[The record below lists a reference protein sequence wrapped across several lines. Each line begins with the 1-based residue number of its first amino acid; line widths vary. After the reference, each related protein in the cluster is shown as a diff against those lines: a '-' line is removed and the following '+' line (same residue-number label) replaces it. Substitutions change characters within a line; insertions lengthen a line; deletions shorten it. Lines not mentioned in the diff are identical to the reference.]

1 MVSKL
6 KYEYVLIF
14 ISLFSIFLINSLLSL
29 FSQNDLC
36 LDCENYLESA
46 IYLFKNFEVHY
57 YRPIGM
63 SIIYGFPIMF
73 GYDSYLDL
81 YNYVIIINI
90 LFYIGI
96 IIYFFKICSLFFDKK
111 KSFYFSLLL
120 ITYFGISLHIN
131 ELLTEIPFIFFILVA
146 FYCLSKYYILNKTDY
161 LFYAISL
168 FLFTILI
175 RPGIFY
181 FAFGIFIFYLL
192 TIYKNWSIKRILI
205 LIVPAFLILF
215 QMIKMNEQ
223 YGNYTISY
231 IDAVTYYNYLGSKSI
246 GLKNNKILNQN
257 SNKRA
262 DFIFNQTYKNQKNI
276 AYQDLIYQI
285 KNNTYYLVKA
295 YIDDL
300 EENTKTGTSRL
311 QNLKNIKNEKYFDEK
326 IKLFSEIT
334 EWQNKL
340 TTLFG
345 LLLALYFTITY
356 NKHNKIVFVF
366 VLYFIYIFFISGIS
380 STQGDR
386 FHIVFY
392 PIVLLLLLFFLKN
405 IKNITNKYIK

>member
-1 MVSKL
+1 MIPKL
-6 KYEYVLIF
+6 KYEYLLGL

-29 FSQNDLC
+29 YSQNDLC
-36 LDCENYLESA
+36 LDCENYFESA

-63 SIIYGFPIMF
+63 SIIYGLPILF
-73 GYDSYLDL
+73 GYDNYLDL

-90 LFYIGI
+90 LFYTGI
-96 IIYFFKICSLFFDKK
+96 IIYFFKICCLFFDKK
-111 KSFYFSLLL
+111 KSFYFSLVLL
-120 ITYFGISLHIN
+120 TYFGISLHLN
-131 ELLTEIPFIFFILVA
+131 EMLSEIPFIFFTLIA
-146 FYCLSKYYILNKTDY
+146 FYCLAKYYILGKTDY

-175 RPGIFY
+175 RPGILY
-181 FAFGIFIFYLL
+181 FAFGIFIFYLF
-192 TIYKNWSIKRILI
+192 TIHKNWSIKRVLI
-205 LIVPAFLILF
+205 LIIPAILILF
-215 QMIKMNEQ
+215 QMIKMKEK

-231 IDAVTYYNYLGSKSI
+231 IDAVTYYNYLGSKAI
-246 GLKNNKILNQN
+246 CLKYDKTLNQN

-276 AYQDLIYQI
+276 SYQDLIYQI
-285 KNNTYYLVKA
+285 KNNTNYLVKA
-295 YIDDL
+295 YIDDV
-300 EENTKTGTSRL
+300 EENTKTATSRL
-311 QNLKNIKNEKYFDEK
+311 QNLKNIKNEKYFDLK

-345 LLLALYFTITY
+345 LLLAIYFTITF
-356 NKHNKIVFVF
+356 NKHNKVVFVF
-366 VLYFIYIFFISGIS
+366 ALYFIYIFFISGIS

-392 PIVLLLLLFFLKN
+392 PIVLILLLIFLKKIN
-405 IKNITNKYIK
+405 NITNKYIK

>member
-90 LFYIGI
+90 FFYIGI

-131 ELLTEIPFIFFILVA
+131 ELLSEIAFIFFTLIA
-146 FYCLSKYYILNKTDY
+146 FYCLAKYYIWNKTDY

-181 FAFGIFIFYLL
+181 FAFGILILNLF

-300 EENTKTGTSRL
+300 EENTKTATSRL

-405 IKNITNKYIK
+405 IKNITNKYTK

>member
-90 LFYIGI
+90 FFYIGI

-131 ELLTEIPFIFFILVA
+131 ELLSEIAFIFFTLIA
-146 FYCLSKYYILNKTDY
+146 FYCLAKYYIWNKTDY

-181 FAFGIFIFYLL
+181 FAFGILILNLF

-215 QMIKMNEQ
+215 QMIKMKEQ

-300 EENTKTGTSRL
+300 EENTKTATSRL

-405 IKNITNKYIK
+405 IKNITNKYTK

>member
-175 RPGIFY
+175 RSGIFY

-300 EENTKTGTSRL
+300 EENTKTATSRI

>member
-392 PIVLLLLLFFLKN
+392 PIVLLLLLFFFK
-405 IKNITNKYIK
+405 KYKKHN

>member
-1 MVSKL
+1 
-6 KYEYVLIF
+6 
-14 ISLFSIFLINSLLSL
+14 
-29 FSQNDLC
+29 
-36 LDCENYLESA
+36 
-46 IYLFKNFEVHY
+46 
-57 YRPIGM
+57 
-63 SIIYGFPIMF
+63 
-73 GYDSYLDL
+73 
-81 YNYVIIINI
+81 
-90 LFYIGI
+90 
-96 IIYFFKICSLFFDKK
+96 
-111 KSFYFSLLL
+111 
-120 ITYFGISLHIN
+120 
-131 ELLTEIPFIFFILVA
+131 
-146 FYCLSKYYILNKTDY
+146 
-161 LFYAISL
+161 
-168 FLFTILI
+168 
-175 RPGIFY
+175 
-181 FAFGIFIFYLL
+181 
-192 TIYKNWSIKRILI
+192 
-205 LIVPAFLILF
+205 
-215 QMIKMNEQ
+215 MIKMNEQ

-300 EENTKTGTSRL
+300 EENTKTATSRL

>member
-29 FSQNDLC
+29 YSQNDLC

-63 SIIYGFPIMF
+63 SIIYSFPILF
-73 GYDSYLDL
+73 GYNSYLDL

-90 LFYIGI
+90 FFYIGI

-131 ELLTEIPFIFFILVA
+131 ELLSEIPFIFFILVA

-161 LFYAISL
+161 LFYANSI

-181 FAFGIFIFYLL
+181 FAFGNFIFYLL

-205 LIVPAFLILF
+205 LIIPVFLILF
-215 QMIKMNEQ
+215 QMIKMKEQ

-231 IDAVTYYNYLGSKSI
+231 IDAVTYYNYLGSKAIS
-246 GLKNNKILNQN
+246 LKDNKILNQN

-300 EENTKTGTSRL
+300 EENTKTATSRL
-311 QNLKNIKNEKYFDEK
+311 KNLKNIKNEKYFDEK

-345 LLLALYFTITY
+345 LLLALYFTITFK
-356 NKHNKIVFVF
+356 KHNKIVFVF
-366 VLYFIYIFFISGIS
+366 AIYFIYIFFISGIS

>member
-29 FSQNDLC
+29 YSQNDLC

-131 ELLTEIPFIFFILVA
+131 ELLSEIPFIFFILVA

-161 LFYAISL
+161 LFYANSI

-181 FAFGIFIFYLL
+181 FAFGNFIFYLL

-311 QNLKNIKNEKYFDEK
+311 QNLKNLKNEKYFDKK

>member
-6 KYEYVLIF
+6 KYEYVLIL

-63 SIIYGFPIMF
+63 SIIYGFPILF
-73 GYDSYLDL
+73 GYNSYLNL

-90 LFYIGI
+90 FFYIGI

-131 ELLTEIPFIFFILVA
+131 ELLSEIPFIFFILVA

-161 LFYAISL
+161 LFYAISI

>member
-73 GYDSYLDL
+73 SYDSYLDL

-90 LFYIGI
+90 FFYIGI

-131 ELLTEIPFIFFILVA
+131 ELLSEISFIFFTLIA
-146 FYCLSKYYILNKTDY
+146 FYCLAKYYLLSKTDY

-181 FAFGIFIFYLL
+181 FAFGILIFYLF

-205 LIVPAFLILF
+205 LIVPITLLLF
-215 QMIKMNEQ
+215 QITKMKEQ

-231 IDAVTYYNYLGSKSI
+231 IDAVTYYNYLGSKAI
-246 GLKNNKILNQN
+246 CLKDNKTLNQN
-257 SNKRA
+257 TNKRA
-262 DFIFNQTYKNQKNI
+262 DFIFSQTYKNQKNI

-300 EENTKTGTSRL
+300 EENTKTATSRL
-311 QNLKNIKNEKYFDEK
+311 QNLKNIKNEKYFDVK
-326 IKLFSEIT
+326 IRLFSEIT

-345 LLLALYFTITY
+345 LLLALYFTI
-356 NKHNKIVFVF
+356 NFKKHNKIVFVF
-366 VLYFIYIFFISGIS
+366 ALYFIYIFFISGIS

-405 IKNITNKYIK
+405 IKNNTNKYIK

>member
-1 MVSKL
+1 MIPKL
-6 KYEYVLIF
+6 KYEYLLGL

-29 FSQNDLC
+29 YSQNDLC
-36 LDCENYLESA
+36 LDCENYFESA

-63 SIIYGFPIMF
+63 SIIYGLPILI
-73 GYDSYLDL
+73 GYDNYLDL

-90 LFYIGI
+90 LFYTAI
-96 IIYFFKICSLFFDKK
+96 IIYFFKISCLFFDKK
-111 KSFYFSLLL
+111 KSFYFSLVLL
-120 ITYFGISLHIN
+120 TYFGISLHIN
-131 ELLTEIPFIFFILVA
+131 EMLSEIPFIFFTLIA
-146 FYCLSKYYILNKTDY
+146 FYCLAKYYILSKTDY

-175 RPGIFY
+175 RPGILY
-181 FAFGIFIFYLL
+181 FAFGIFIFYLF
-192 TIYKNWSIKRILI
+192 TIHKNWSIKRALI
-205 LIVPAFLILF
+205 LIIPAILILF
-215 QMIKMNEQ
+215 QMIKMKEK

-246 GLKNNKILNQN
+246 SLKDNKILNQN
-257 SNKRA
+257 NNKRA

-276 AYQDLIYQI
+276 SYQDLIYQI
-285 KNNTYYLVKA
+285 KNNTNYLVKA
-295 YIDDL
+295 YIDNV
-300 EENTKTGTSRL
+300 EENTKTATSRL
-311 QNLKNIKNEKYFDEK
+311 QNLKNIKNEKYFDLK

-345 LLLALYFTITY
+345 LLLAIYFTITF
-356 NKHNKIVFVF
+356 NKHNKVVFVF
-366 VLYFIYIFFISGIS
+366 ALYFIYIFFISGIS

-392 PIVLLLLLFFLKN
+392 PIVLILLLIFFKKIN
-405 IKNITNKYIK
+405 NITNKYIK

>member
-81 YNYVIIINI
+81 YNYIIIINI

-111 KSFYFSLLL
+111 KSFYFTLLL

-131 ELLTEIPFIFFILVA
+131 ELLTEIPFIFFTLIA
-146 FYCLSKYYILNKTDY
+146 FYCLAKYYILNKTDY

-181 FAFGIFIFYLL
+181 FAFGILILNLF

-215 QMIKMNEQ
+215 QMIKMKEQ

-257 SNKRA
+257 NNKRA

-300 EENTKTGTSRL
+300 EENTKTATSRL

-366 VLYFIYIFFISGIS
+366 VLYF
-380 STQGDR
+380 
-386 FHIVFY
+386 
-392 PIVLLLLLFFLKN
+392 
-405 IKNITNKYIK
+405 

>member
-131 ELLTEIPFIFFILVA
+131 EILSEIAFIFFTLIA
-146 FYCLSKYYILNKTDY
+146 FYCLAKYYILNKTDY

-181 FAFGIFIFYLL
+181 FAFGILILNLF

-215 QMIKMNEQ
+215 QMIKMKEQ

-300 EENTKTGTSRL
+300 EENTKTATSRL

-340 TTLFG
+340 STLFG

>member
-205 LIVPAFLILF
+205 LIVPALLILF